1 MSLSKKTPQTA
12 KGGADPKDEIEQIM
26 SEIELLQKEIGQVEA
41 EAPAAPA
48 PRQAQPAARPKPTL
62 VKSEGPKVETSIVE
76 TDPLEEFRASGGGE
90 PSLEDTLAD
99 LRDDGGSGGG
109 VLGALDEETEPEMGD
124 LSSPDIDREE
134 ALARAERE
142 VEEAFDDDGDAEL
155 DSRQLEEIHEEEIE
169 NSISTSISEDDPM
182 SHDEDKKTGD
192 GSLSMTLRGN
202 MTLKLQYEIE
212 GQAITIGFT
221 GDAMRVQLADGTE
234 FKIPIRRG
242 ARRAA

>member
-41 EAPAAPA
+41 EAPAAPS
-48 PRQAQPAARPKPTL
+48 RPKPTL
-62 VKSEGPKVETSIVE
+62 VKSEGPRVETSIVD

-99 LRDDGGSGGG
+99 LRDDGASGGG

-124 LSSPDIDREE
+124 LSSPDIDRED

-142 VEEAFDDDGDAEL
+142 VEEAFEDDGDAEL

-169 NSISTSISEDDPM
+169 NSISTSEDDQM

-234 FKIPIRRG
+234 FKIPIRRNS
-242 ARRAA
+242 RRAA